1 MECEEWGKRVVNLIR
16 NRSGTFMVRNF
27 EKTIL
32 KGDSEMYFATFQ
44 TTSCLWCT
52 FPLIEGLIIS
62 YAKSDKMLE
71 VQQYCFKSSE
81 SFLKTKFS

>member
-27 EKTIL
+27 EKIIL
-32 KGDSEMYFATFQ
+32 EGDSGMYFATFQ

-52 FPLIEGLIIS
+52 FPLNGHRVGSKCSTQNWRNLEKILVEGVS
-62 YAKSDKMLE
+62 GMY
-71 VQQYCFKSSE
+71 FTT
-81 SFLKTKFS
+81 F

>member
-27 EKTIL
+27 EKIIL
-32 KGDSEMYFATFQ
+32 EGDSGMYFATFQ

-52 FPLIEGLIIS
+52 FPLMRTELQMEAYRDIL
-62 YAKSDKMLE
+62 M
-71 VQQYCFKSSE
+71 SS
-81 SFLKTKFS
+81 